1 MSENIMKIIVKIE
14 KTKTMTDTW
23 RTTKTK
29 TDKDKNVGD
38 LRIIVKFSAQVLSA
52 MSS

>member
-1 MSENIMKIIVKIE
+1 MKIIVKIE

-38 LRIIVKFSAQVLSA
+38 LRIVKFSAQVLSA